1 MAKATA
7 ATPGTG
13 KAVQSLAEIQEQ
25 IRKEA
30 ELLSGRIQS
39 GGGDKVILTKQKTF
53 KLPDGSESEGPLSVV
68 ILDFVSRNDF
78 FDRPYDPTNIVP
90 PACFAIGDDPRTL
103 VPDELSPAKESEA
116 CKGCPNDEFGS
127 KGKGKACSNQRLL
140 AVTAPDGDSSTPIYV
155 IKVPAGSI
163 KAFDAY
169 AASIKAQFGTLPIGV
184 VTDVYFDKTKD
195 FQSLLFG
202 NPTPNENLAVH
213 FGMRQAAKD
222 KIWAKPDVSSYE
234 APKKKR

>member
-1 MAKATA
+1 MAKAA
-7 ATPGTG
+7 PEQTG
-13 KAVQSLAEIQEQ
+13 NAVQSIDEIRAQ

-53 KLPDGSESEGPLSVV
+53 KLPDGSESEGPMSVV
-68 ILDFVSRNDF
+68 ILEFVSRNDF
-78 FDRPYDPTNIVP
+78 YDRPYDPTNIIP
-90 PACFAIGDDPRTL
+90 PSCFAIGDDPQRL
-103 VPDELSPAKESEA
+103 VPDELSPAKEAEA

-140 AVTAPDGDSSTPIYV
+140 AVTDPSGTGPIYV

-163 KAFDAY
+163 KAFDGY
-169 AASIKAQFGTLPIGV
+169 VRTVKAQFGTVPIGV
-184 VTDVYFDKTKD
+184 VTDVYFDKDKD

-202 NPTPNENLAVH
+202 NPTPNENLVAH
-213 FGMRQAAKD
+213 FARRQEAKD